1 MLHGFNVGRKG
12 VPSPLR
18 CPSRASKEIDGSFV
32 FFGSKVDLKPRSG
45 LVVDHRLT
53 QITHGMLFIRG
64 RVVLAA
70 KFAYARHERYIR
82 PVYLK
87 KSSPMLVQHGLKVC
101 NILVSDVKMDHNANS
116 VIGEVKHVNAL
127 GSKLCHDVRR
137 RFGGFGVDHVGLYG

>member
-1 MLHGFNVGRKG
+1 MDSTLAARAFHRRFD
-12 VPSPLR
+12 VPL
-18 CPSRASKEIDGSFV
+18 PSKQIDGSFV
-32 FFGSKVDLKPRSG
+32 FFGSKVDLKPRS
-45 LVVDHRLT
+45 VVDHRLT

-64 RVVLAA
+64 GVVLTA

-127 GSKLCHDVRR
+127 GSNFATTSAADSV
-137 RFGGFGVDHVGLYG
+137 VSA